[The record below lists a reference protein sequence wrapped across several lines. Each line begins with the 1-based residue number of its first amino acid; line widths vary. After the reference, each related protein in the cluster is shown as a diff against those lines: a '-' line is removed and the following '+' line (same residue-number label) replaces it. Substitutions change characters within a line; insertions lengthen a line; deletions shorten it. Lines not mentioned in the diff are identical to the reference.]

1 LEGKDC
7 FGRIV
12 RIGDRIRIV
21 GFSKQFMDSLL
32 PRDHDQISEMICNE
46 FEVGRSTKLGQAWVT
61 MWWNSEDGEMDGH
74 GIGLAPSEMELL
86 SPGGTENS
94 HAEADQ

>member
-32 PRDHDQISEMICNE
+32 PGDHDQISEMIGNL
-46 FEVGRSTKLGQAWVT
+46 FEVEEIDEAGQAWVT
-61 MWWNSEDGEMDGH
+61 MWWNSEDAEMDGH

-86 SPGGTENS
+86 SHGGTENS
-94 HAEADQ
+94 DAEADQ